1 MKELNEVY
9 GKEAFD
15 ISEHILNVK
24 IPYNKLA
31 MYSENVPH
39 DVLHDVPCDDTS
51 VIIEMIR
58 NNPKV
63 TRIEMATSIGKTVK
77 TVQRIINKCNKITY
91 VGSGDKGHWEIKE

>member
-1 MKELNEVY
+1 MSNKDETDKNEYKEILNDSLLKEI
-9 GKEAFD
+9 EAFY

-31 MYSENVPH
+31 MNSENVPH
-39 DVLHDVPCDDTS
+39 DFLHDVPHGVPCDDTS

-77 TVQRIINKCNKITY
+77 TVQ
-91 VGSGDKGHWEIKE
+91 